1 MTVNLEKL
9 QRALREAL
17 LPIVRIAGE
26 DTRLP
31 MAERLAHYRCPAVGA
46 AVMEDG
52 ALGWAGG
59 YGLTE
64 AGGAPVDARTVFA
77 GASISK
83 PLTAVLVMQQVERG
97 RLALDEDVNRYLGAW
112 KVPDNEHTR
121 QRPVTL
127 RHLMSHRAG
136 TTVHGFGGVPP
147 GAPTASV
154 LDTLLGRA
162 PAQNGP
168 VVVDKTP
175 GGSIRYS
182 GGGYTVLQL
191 VLEEL
196 CAKPFADIVREMI
209 FEPLGMS
216 ASSFEAPL
224 PPHVLARTASGHDAA
239 GTRIPGGYSV
249 CAQAAAG
256 GVYLTPSD
264 FARFMGAFR
273 DAWVGRASPLLAPGT
288 AREMVESRGDGD
300 FGLGWRV
307 LGEGPSLRI
316 SHGGSNE
323 GYQCET
329 TCFLE
334 SGQGAVVMTNAV
346 SGSMLYWEVLN
357 TIALE
362 AGWPAGFLREPRML
376 APLDDEERRRLAGR
390 YTIVSGVDAPYIEVA
405 DRDGLL
411 WSHIEGHRAPPVP
424 VLMDQAGRLFNRYS
438 PFESAVIRSPEG
450 MAQELVVYDGT
461 VEIIRARRA
470 APTAAC
476 GQ

>member
-1 MTVNLEKL
+1 MTLALDKL
-9 QRALREAL
+9 QRALRDAL

-31 MAERLAHYRCPAVGA
+31 MADRLAHYRCPAVGV
-46 AVMEDG
+46 AVIEDG
-52 ALGWAGG
+52 GPCWAGG
-59 YGLTE
+59 FGLTE
-64 AGGAPVDARTVFA
+64 AGGAPVDEHTVFA

-83 PLTAVLVMQQVERG
+83 PLTAVLVMQQVEQG
-97 RLALDEDVNRYLGAW
+97 RLSLDEDVNRYLGAW
-112 KVPDNEHTR
+112 KVPGNEYTR

-147 GAPTASV
+147 GAPTATV

-196 CAKPFADIVREMI
+196 CGQPFAAIAREMI

-216 ASSFEAPL
+216 ASSFETPL
-224 PPHVLARTASGHDAA
+224 PPRLLARTASGHDAA

-273 DAWVGRASPLLAPGT
+273 DAYVGRASPLMKPGT
-288 AREMVESRGDGD
+288 AREMVEARREGD

-307 LGEGPSLRI
+307 LGEGRSLRI

-329 TCFLE
+329 SCFLD

-346 SGSMLYWEVLN
+346 SGSLLYWEVLN

-362 AGWPAGFLREPRML
+362 AGWPPGFLREPRVL
-376 APLDDEERRRLAGR
+376 APLGSDERRKLAGR
-390 YTIVSGVDAPYIEVA
+390 YGIVSGVDAPYIEVA

-438 PFESAVIRSPEG
+438 PFDSAVIRSADG
-450 MAQELVVYDGT
+450 VAQELIVYDGA
-461 VEIIRARRA
+461 VEIIRARRSTPATAPA
-470 APTAAC
+470 A
-476 GQ
+476 

>member
-1 MTVNLEKL
+1 MTLDPDRL
-9 QRALREAL
+9 QHALRESV
-17 LPIVRIAGE
+17 LPIVRIEGE
-26 DTRLP
+26 DTRHR
-31 MAERLAHYRCPAVGA
+31 MSDRLTHYRCPGVGV

-52 ALGWAGG
+52 QVRWAGG

-64 AGGAPVDARTVFA
+64 AAGAPVDERTVFA

-83 PLTAVLVMQQVERG
+83 PLAAVLVMQQVERG
-97 RLALDEDVNRYLGAW
+97 LLDLDADVNGYLGAW
-112 KVPDNEHTR
+112 KVPDNEYTR
-121 QRPVTL
+121 QQPVTL

-136 TTVHGFGGVPP
+136 TTVHGFGGMPP
-147 GAPTASV
+147 GSPKPSL
-154 LDTLLGRA
+154 LDTLHGRA

-168 VVVDKTP
+168 VDVDKTP

-191 VLEEL
+191 LLEEL
-196 CAKPFADIVREMI
+196 CGKPFAAIAREMI
-209 FEPLGMS
+209 FEPLAMH
-216 ASSFEAPL
+216 ASSFEDPL
-224 PPHVLARTASGHDAA
+224 PPQVLACTASGHDAA
-239 GTRIPGGYSV
+239 GTRLPGRYSV

-256 GVYLTPSD
+256 GVYLTPTD

-273 DAWVGRASPLLAPGT
+273 DAYIGRPSPLLGPEA
-288 AREMVESRGDGD
+288 ARAMVNARRDGD

-307 LGEGPSLRI
+307 LGEGASLRI

-329 TCFLE
+329 TCYLD
-334 SGQGAVVMTNAV
+334 SGLGAVVMTNAV
-346 SGSMLYWEVLN
+346 SGALLYWEVLN

-362 AGWPAGFLREPRML
+362 ASWPGFLRAPRAL
-376 APLDDEERRRLAGR
+376 AALDEAERRKLAGR
-390 YTIVSGVDAPYIEVA
+390 YSIVSGVDAPYIEVA

-424 VLMDQAGRLFNRYS
+424 VLMDRSGRLFNRYS
-438 PFESAVIRSPEG
+438 PFESAVIRSADG
-450 MAQELVVYDGT
+450 TAQELVVYDGS

-470 APTAAC
+470 TPVVAPGRA
-476 GQ
+476 